1 MNDDFLHRLRE
12 TPRPEFLAALK
23 SRLDRQPRRRRPG
36 FALGVLVGLIAAGTA
51 FAFYL
56 STSRP
61 RANGDFAEVDAYRPK
76 ATPLAPAWLPT
87 HPNPKWTPP
96 PDTAS
101 AVAVASGASPRQQTA
116 VTATPQFQTFTFVA
130 TQQSLLSEMLSS
142 TLSRNLRIKT
152 PHYSI
157 RDSLQHLCD
166 GTGAYDFPDM
176 VQLGRRITVEEYR
189 TCTRNGPSSILEQ
202 KLGYQAM
209 LLARSRLYGPL
220 RLTARD
226 VFLALA
232 RRVPDPSRPGEL
244 LDNPYT
250 NWNQID
256 PALPYDRIKF
266 IGPVPQTIPGKLL
279 AELLL
284 TAGCNTYPWIAAL
297 RDTDEGRY
305 SEICQ
310 TLRTDG
316 TYEGNNIDSG
326 WAFTE
331 ALVGEPTAIGIFA
344 GVQAPGEKLVT
355 NTVDGVV
362 PDMNTLASGTYPLAR
377 TLYLYLDK
385 NRLNSS
391 YFMDDLVLSLVSPP
405 FSIAVGRRG
414 SAFWAFV
421 PLDPAE
427 RGALRQDPSRRLKEL
442 QF

>member
-1 MNDDFLHRLRE
+1 MNDDFLHRLRQA
-12 TPRPEFLAALK
+12 PRPEFLAALK
-23 SRLDRQPRRRRPG
+23 SRLDRQPRARRPG
-36 FALGVLVGLIAAGTA
+36 FALGVLVGLFVAGAA

-56 STSRP
+56 STARQSADTEADR
-61 RANGDFAEVDAYRPK
+61 YRVK
-76 ATPLAPAWLPT
+76 ATPLEPAWLPT
-87 HPNPKWTPP
+87 HPNRKWAPP
-96 PDTAS
+96 PGTATTVAAAPGAS
-101 AVAVASGASPRQQTA
+101 AQQQTA
-116 VTATPQFQTFTFVA
+116 AAETPPSQTFTFVA
-130 TQQSLLSEMLSS
+130 AQQSLLSEMLS
-142 TLSRNLRIKT
+142 TTGSRNLRIKS

-176 VQLGRRITVEEYR
+176 VQLGRRITVEEFR
-189 TCTRNGPSSILEQ
+189 TCTQNGPSSIIEQ
-202 KLGYQAM
+202 KLGYQAV
-209 LLARSRLYGPL
+209 LLARGSLYGPL

-232 RRVPDPSRPGEL
+232 RRVPDPSRRGEWV
-244 LDNPYT
+244 DNPYT
-250 NWNQID
+250 NWNQVD

-266 IGPVPQTIPGKLL
+266 IGPVPETIPGKLL

-284 TAGCNTYPWIAAL
+284 TTGCNTYPWIAAL

-316 TYEGNNIDSG
+316 AYEGNNTDGG

-331 ALVGEPTAIGIFA
+331 ALVGEPTAIGIFT
-344 GVQAPGEKLVT
+344 GVQSPSEKLVV
-355 NTVDGVV
+355 NPVDGVA

-385 NRLNSS
+385 NRFNSS
-391 YFMDDLVLSLVSPP
+391 YFMDSLALSLVSPP
-405 FSIAVGRRG
+405 LSIVVGRRG
-414 SAFWAFV
+414 AAFWGFV
-421 PLDPAE
+421 PLDTTEQA
-427 RGALRQDPSRRLKEL
+427 ALRKDRDRFKAL

>member
-12 TPRPEFLAALK
+12 PPRPEFLAALK
-23 SRLDRQPRRRRPG
+23 SRLDRQPRASRRPG
-36 FALGVLVGLIAAGTA
+36 FALGVLVGLLAAGAA

-56 STSRP
+56 STARQP
-61 RANGDFAEVDAYRPK
+61 HFAEADHYRIK

-87 HPNPKWTPP
+87 HPHPYSGPP
-96 PDTAS
+96 PATAS
-101 AVAVASGASPRQQTA
+101 TALVPSGASAERQA
-116 VTATPQFQTFTFVA
+116 AAETPKSRTFTFVA
-130 TQQSLLSEMLSS
+130 TQQSLLSEMLSTAS
-142 TLSRNLRIKT
+142 PLYVRIKS

-189 TCTRNGPSSILEQ
+189 TCTRNGPSAIVEQ
-202 KLGYQAM
+202 KLGYQAV
-209 LLARSRLYGPL
+209 LLARGSLYGPL
-220 RLTARD
+220 RLTAHD

-232 RRVPDPSRPGEL
+232 RRVPDLSRFGEFI
-244 LDNPYT
+244 DNPYT

-256 PALPYDRIKF
+256 PALPPDRIKF
-266 IGPVPQTIPGKLL
+266 FGPVPETIPGTLL

-297 RDTDEGRY
+297 RDTDPGRY
-305 SEICQ
+305 SAICQ

-316 TYEGNNIDSG
+316 AYEGKNTDSG

-331 ALVGEPTAIGIFA
+331 ALVAEPTAIGIFA
-344 GVQAPGEKLVT
+344 GVPNISEKLVV
-355 NTVDGVV
+355 NPVNGIAPSMDTV
-362 PDMNTLASGTYPLAR
+362 ASGTYPLAR

-385 NRLNSS
+385 TRLNW
-391 YFMDDLVLSLVSPP
+391 DIDQLVVSLVSPYYATRNG
-405 FSIAVGRRG
+405 AV
-414 SAFWAFV
+414 FWAFV
-421 PLDPAE
+421 PLDHAE
-427 RGALRQDPSRRLKEL
+427 QEAVRRDRNRFKPL